1 MKIQFG
7 ISLKKE
13 TKPRQVFRSKFESS
27 LNVFVLW
34 IPYLGLSVVLNPTLA
49 KLAPLSSTRATILDF
64 LPSLQGSTDGDHGV
78 TLGMNYEIFLV
89 WISHARVLN
98 GIPLSIRNSQ
108 KKKEKKRKKTTDVD
122 IVLIYS
128 SFFPFSYLLIQ
139 LIQNSN
145 KTYIQLFHA

>member
-1 MKIQFG
+1 M
-7 ISLKKE
+7 L
-13 TKPRQVFRSKFESS
+13 
-27 LNVFVLW
+27 L

-108 KKKEKKRKKTTDVD
+108 KQVIMKKTHSN
-122 IVLIYS
+122 IILFEIKKQKQKQIGKLPPWQGS
-128 SFFPFSYLLIQ
+128 CNLPPPSIIPPFFPFSYLLIQ